1 MQEVAQQLESALKEG
16 EDDGLEVLCA
26 QAGQELSRVVGLIEG
41 LQAKPAA
48 PSAQP
53 GELPADF
60 DQQLEEL
67 LGLLEDYD
75 SSAEDRLFEI
85 LQQVGGSEAS
95 SSLESLRKPIAAY
108 DFETAAEDLKSIM
121 KSVGPLITKPPD
133 AAKAALP
140 DDLEHQLKDL
150 LGLLEDYDSAA
161 EDRLFD
167 ILAQVQGS
175 DVEGSLKA
183 LQKPIGQYDLEAA
196 AEALRGIIDALAH
209 RDAQDD

>member
-1 MQEVAQQLESALKEG
+1 
-16 EDDGLEVLCA
+16 VLCA

-48 PSAQP
+48 SSAQP

-60 DQQLEEL
+60 DQ
-67 LGLLEDYD
+67 
-75 SSAEDRLFEI
+75 
-85 LQQVGGSEAS
+85 
-95 SSLESLRKPIAAY
+95 
-108 DFETAAEDLKSIM
+108 
-121 KSVGPLITKPPD
+121 
-133 AAKAALP
+133 
-140 DDLEHQLKDL
+140 QLKDL